1 MFLLVILAL
10 AHCSSANDAVENYLN
25 QARTTG
31 ALDFTVQVCSSLG
44 NCQPLATGLVVDNN
58 WRGVYYNLCYDPKRC
73 DKIPTV
79 SEYQTLFGLTVSPS
93 RTHLN
98 LTYVANAPG
107 PRIYLTTGPGT
118 NSYQMVYLLN
128 RELSF
133 DVDLS
138 TVGCGLNAAF
148 FFVAMEADGG
158 TKRYG
163 YKGPVYGTGYC
174 DAQLAS
180 TNKPTCHE
188 LDIIESNSLTTLL
201 ATHTCNASQYCEPT
215 GCGFMP
221 YPLGQTK
228 FYGRGRTFTVD
239 TTKPFTVVTRFV
251 TVDGKDT
258 GNLKEIQRFY
268 KQNGRIIP
276 NPTVGG
282 NFNSVSDAYC
292 RYYGLNNLGGISAS
306 MTQGLKKGMVLTMGL
321 WGDLKNPDFMGWLD
335 KPPYGPCPVY
345 SNPNPRVTYGNI
357 KYGPI
362 GSTA

>member
-1 MFLLVILAL
+1 MLRDPAFIWPPVPAPTGKYMQHSRNAVAEFDDLAVK
-10 AHCSSANDAVENYLN
+10 S
-25 QARTTG
+25 
-31 ALDFTVQVCSSLG
+31 
-44 NCQPLATGLVVDNN
+44 
-58 WRGVYYNLCYDPKRC
+58 
-73 DKIPTV
+73 I
-79 SEYQTLFGLTVSPS
+79 
-93 RTHLN
+93 
-98 LTYVANAPG
+98 
-107 PRIYLTTGPGT
+107 I
-118 NSYQMVYLLN
+118 SYQMVYLLN

-276 NPTVGG
+276 NPTVIIYV
-282 NFNSVSDAYC
+282 F
-292 RYYGLNNLGGISAS
+292 
-306 MTQGLKKGMVLTMGL
+306 K
-321 WGDLKNPDFMGWLD
+321 
-335 KPPYGPCPVY
+335 
-345 SNPNPRVTYGNI
+345 
-357 KYGPI
+357 
-362 GSTA
+362 